1 MEFDELLSAVEEA
14 YKNNQRDVSDLPY
27 PDVSD
32 LLFLVKCI
40 LENNYFEFNGKYY
53 KQIIGCAM
61 GSTVSPEVSDIR
73 MFQIT
78 QSIMAQFQYAYKV
91 LFHGRFRDDGFII
104 FNGSKTEILEFFE
117 LGNRCHPHLKF
128 TFEISVD
135 SVNFLDTT
143 VYKGKQFQELNK
155 LDIKSY
161 IKPTNNFQYL
171 HRESSHNQAVFKG
184 FIKGECIRHV
194 RNTNDISALNEI
206 LQDFKKHL
214 SKRGYSDTEIDPV
227 ITSITGADRNEI
239 LNKSNNKSKLQNKLV
254 MVTKYNP
261 RIKGLKTRILKYW
274 NEMKTDT
281 RCKEIFTSEP
291 IIAYSKD
298 KSIGDMIIRSR
309 LPQEYIA
316 KVDP

>member
-1 MEFDELLSAVEEA
+1 MREWTWVTFLL
-14 YKNNQRDVSDLPY
+14 
-27 PDVSD
+27 
-32 LLFLVKCI
+32 KCI

-78 QSIMAQFQYAYKV
+78 QSIMAQFQYANKV

-104 FNGSKTEILEFFE
+104 FNGSENEILDFFQI
-117 LGNRCHPHLKF
+117 GNQCHPHLKF
-128 TFEISVD
+128 TFEISID

-143 VYKGKQFQELNK
+143 VYKGRKFQESNK

-171 HRESSHNQAVFKG
+171 HRESSHNPAVFKG
-184 FIKGECIRHV
+184 FIKGECIRHM
-194 RNTNDISALNEI
+194 RNTNDTATLSTI
-206 LQDFKKHL
+206 LQNFKKHL
-214 SKRGYSDTEIDPV
+214 SKRGYSDTEIDP
-227 ITSITGADRNEI
+227 IITGVTGTDRNKM
-239 LNKSNNKSKLQNKLV
+239 LNKNNSESKLRNPLV
-254 MVTKYNP
+254 MITKYNP
-261 RIKGLKTRILKYW
+261 RIKGLKKRILKYW

-291 IIAYSKD
+291 VVAYSKH

-309 LPQEYIA
+309 LPQEYTA